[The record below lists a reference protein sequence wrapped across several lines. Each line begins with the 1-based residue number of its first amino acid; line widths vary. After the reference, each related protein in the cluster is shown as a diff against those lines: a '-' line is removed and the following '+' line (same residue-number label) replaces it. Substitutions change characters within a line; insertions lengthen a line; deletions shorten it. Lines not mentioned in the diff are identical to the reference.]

1 MQHPAPQLLL
11 VAVHCF
17 MLHKHEVTPYT
28 HGAAS
33 TVNTRAN
40 PELGPV
46 TANANAL
53 CEWTFSQDHNGAYC
67 TPVNYIDY
75 STYPLPS

>member
-1 MQHPAPQLLL
+1 MQHPAHQLLL
-11 VAVHCF
+11 VAVYCF
-17 MLHKHEVTPYT
+17 MLHKHEVAPYT

-46 TANANAL
+46 TYNGTQAL
-53 CEWTFSQDHNGAYC
+53 LSAVLKTRLVVSRVFCC
-67 TPVNYIDY
+67 TMISFCHHVA
-75 STYPLPS
+75 